1 MARSRPVPTYIP
13 PAQVFASIADGA
25 RLFARAP
32 VPSIAFSAAFAII
45 GVVLLTIVIRLGF
58 APMSVPLIGG
68 FMLVA
73 PSLLAGFFAIAR
85 AVRAGRRPGLRDIV
99 TGFRNTSR
107 DLWGLLLVC
116 GFLFVIWITD
126 ASILYSFMVGGQD
139 VSGGALF
146 PLSGIVLR
154 YQLGAAVAG
163 GFFALIVFCV
173 TAYAVPLIID
183 RRENLVVA
191 VTASVRAVFRSFVA
205 NALWAVLLGS
215 VVIAS
220 IIVPLLLT
228 IVLPIAAYA
237 TESLYRA
244 AFRAE
249 GDSAEQ

>member
-13 PAQVFASIADGA
+13 PTQVFAAVAAGA

-32 VPSIAFSAAFAII
+32 ALSMVFSAAFAII
-45 GVVLLTIVIRLGF
+45 GIVLLTAVIRLGF
-58 APMSVPLIGG
+58 APMTVPLIGG

-85 AVRAGRRPGLRDIV
+85 AVGEGRRPGFRDI
-99 TGFRNTSR
+99 TRGFRNTSR

-126 ASILYSFMVGGQD
+126 AGILYSFMVGGRD
-139 VSGGALF
+139 TSGALF

-163 GFFALIVFCV
+163 GFFAAIVFCV

-191 VTASVRAVFRSFVA
+191 VTASVRAVFRSFLA
-205 NALWAVLLGS
+205 NALWALLLGS

-228 IVLPIAAYA
+228 VVLPIAAYA

-244 AFRAE
+244 VFPAE
-249 GDSAEQ
+249 GGATEQ

>member
-1 MARSRPVPTYIP
+1 MARSRPIPTYIP
-13 PAQVFASIADGA
+13 PSQVFASIVVGA

-32 VPSIAFSAAFAII
+32 VLSMTFSAAFAII
-45 GVVLLTIVIRLGF
+45 GIALLTTVIRLGF
-58 APMSVPLIGG
+58 APMTVPLVGG

-85 AVRAGRRPGLRDIV
+85 ALREGRRPHFRDI
-99 TGFRNTSR
+99 TRGFRNTSR

-126 ASILYSFMVGGQD
+126 AGILYSFMVGARD
-139 VSGGALF
+139 TSGALF

-191 VTASVRAVFRSFVA
+191 VNASVRAVFRSFVA

-215 VVIAS
+215 LVIAS

-228 IVLPIAAYA
+228 IILPIAAYA
-237 TESLYRA
+237 TESMYRA
-244 AFRAE
+244 VFPAE
-249 GDSAEQ
+249 DGPVEP

>member
-13 PAQVFASIADGA
+13 PAQVFASIVDGA

-32 VPSIAFSAAFAII
+32 VPSMAFSATFAII
-45 GVVLLTIVIRLGF
+45 GIVLLTTVIRLGF
-58 APMSVPLIGG
+58 APMTVPLIGG

-85 AVRAGRRPGLRDIV
+85 AVREGRRPGFRDI
-99 TGFRNTSR
+99 TRGFRNTSR

-126 ASILYSFMVGGQD
+126 AGILYSFMVGGRD
-139 VSGGALF
+139 ASGALF

-154 YQLGAAVAG
+154 YQFGAAVAG

-173 TAYAVPLIID
+173 TVYAVPLIID

-191 VTASVRAVFRSFVA
+191 VNASVRAVFRSFIA
-205 NALWAVLLGS
+205 NALWAVLLGA

-220 IIVPLLLT
+220 VIIPLLLT
-228 IVLPIAAYA
+228 VTLPIAAYA

-244 AFRAE
+244 VFPAE
-249 GDSAEQ
+249 GGAAKQ